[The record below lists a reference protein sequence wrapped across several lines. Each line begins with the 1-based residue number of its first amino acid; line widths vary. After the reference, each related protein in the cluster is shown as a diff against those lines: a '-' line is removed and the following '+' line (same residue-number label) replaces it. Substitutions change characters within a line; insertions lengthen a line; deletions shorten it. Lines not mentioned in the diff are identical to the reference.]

1 MNANSKSVK
10 MKKEPKCLFAKVR
23 QPCDYRPNVTA
34 IVLFGLKVMGDDE
47 TVYLEIRFID
57 YDSLQVEGDHRM
69 FSLEEALKFALIDYG
84 IEELDW
90 REMSQQ
96 EINRIEW

>member
-1 MNANSKSVK
+1 
-10 MKKEPKCLFAKVR
+10 MKKEPKYLFANVR

-47 TVYLEIRFID
+47 PVYLEIRFID
-57 YDSLQVEGDHRM
+57 YDSLQIEGDHVLPA
-69 FSLEEALKFALIDYG
+69 LEEALEYALFDYG
-84 IEELDW
+84 IDELDW

-96 EINRIEW
+96 EINRI

>member
-1 MNANSKSVK
+1 
-10 MKKEPKCLFAKVR
+10 MKKEPKCIFANVR

-47 TVYLEIRFID
+47 PVYLEIRFID
-57 YDSLQVEGDHRM
+57 YDSLKVEGDHIM
-69 FSLEEALKFALIDYG
+69 SSLEEALKYALVDYG

-96 EINRIEW
+96 EINRIKW

>member
-1 MNANSKSVK
+1 
-10 MKKEPKCLFAKVR
+10 MKKEPKYLFANVR

-47 TVYLEIRFID
+47 PVYLEIRFID
-57 YDSLQVEGDHRM
+57 YDSLQIEGDHVM
-69 FSLEEALKFALIDYG
+69 PSLEEALEYALFDYG
-84 IEELDW
+84 IDELDW

-96 EINRIEW
+96 EINRI

>member
-1 MNANSKSVK
+1 
-10 MKKEPKCLFAKVR
+10 MKKEPKCLFANVR
-23 QPCDYRPNVTA
+23 QPCHYRPNVTA
-34 IVLFGLKVMGDDE
+34 IVLFGLTVVGDDE
-47 TVYLEIRFID
+47 PVYLEIRFID
-57 YDSLQVEGDHRM
+57 YDSLQVEGDHLM
-69 FSLEEALKFALIDYG
+69 PSLENALEYALFDYG

>member
-1 MNANSKSVK
+1 
-10 MKKEPKCLFAKVR
+10 MKKEPKYLFAKVR

-57 YDSLQVEGDHRM
+57 YDSLQVEGDHMM